1 MNKILRGFST
11 VKSLKYIKDKQPIL
25 KISELPSGI
34 KIFTEQTA
42 FPFASDIGI
51 CFKAGLRNEL
61 PSETGSLF
69 SLNQHMYHISENDC
83 LENFEQTLRT
93 GCMLDQ
99 TYDSELSYWKCQF
112 IQEDFD
118 MIVDVLLKLAL
129 TTKRIAKET
138 RDQFSQMNIP
148 QERMTVDEVMKRA
161 AFGTHPLANAKT
173 SAQIL
178 PKQEDFSRFQEQML
192 TSQNMI
198 IGYAGVW
205 SHEQFRE
212 YIEKKLVN
220 HQQFFQRQLR
230 KQTSPEFI
238 SQVFALN
245 DDKNDTLDIALLF
258 KGSKWSDKNMPT
270 QHILNQI
277 LGSSSSWSTGGPGK
291 GMRSRTTLNLMQSIQ
306 SVEEAA
312 GVSQVFSDAGIF
324 GLRVQGSPSSK
335 QELYESLIYEFRQ
348 LGQPMSDEEFQRG
361 KNIAITLINLNLE
374 RQADRLEEQIKTTF
388 LMGQNAVP
396 LYESLI
402 ENVTK
407 EQLQDYVKNFIN
419 NSEPTLLYYG
429 KNVKDIPT
437 MQQIKRNLRK

>member
-11 VKSLKYIKDKQPIL
+11 VKSMKFIKDKQPLI

-138 RDQFSQMNIP
+138 RDQFNKMSIP
-148 QERMTVDEVMKRA
+148 QERMTVDEAIKKA

-230 KQTSPEFI
+230 KQTSPEFL
-238 SQVFALN
+238 SQICALN
-245 DDKNDTLDIALLF
+245 DDQNDSIDIALLF
-258 KGSKWSDKNMPT
+258 KGNKWSDINMPT
-270 QHILNQI
+270 QYILNQI

-306 SVEEAA
+306 SVEEAS
-312 GVSQVFSDAGIF
+312 GISQVFSDAGIL
-324 GLRVQGSPSSK
+324 GLRVQGPPTSK
-335 QELYESLIYEFRQ
+335 QELYSCLIDEFRK
-348 LGQPMSDEEFQRG
+348 LGQPMSDEEFLRG

-402 ENVTK
+402 QNVTK
-407 EQLQDYVKNFIN
+407 EQLQDYVKNLIN
-419 NSEPTLLYYG
+419 NAEPTLLYYG
-429 KNVKDIPT
+429 KNVQEVPT
-437 MQQIKRNLRK
+437 MQQVKRNLRK